1 MANPFL
7 LGEHVYLR
15 ALLETDAEGDYPL
28 WLNDEEVCR
37 GNSHHR
43 FAFTPESARDYIRRA
58 GSTRDELI
66 LAIALRDDDRHIGNI
81 TLKRMDFVSR
91 SAEFAIIIGAKDC
104 WGKGHSKEAAR
115 LLLDHAFF
123 TLNLN
128 RVYCGT
134 FETNVAMKKLA
145 EYLAMQVEGQRRQ
158 AVFKQNRYV
167 DVIEYGVLR
176 QEYIERFGGSEER

>member
-1 MANPFL
+1 M
-7 LGEHVYLR
+7 VY
-15 ALLETDAEGDYPL
+15 
-28 WLNDEEVCR
+28 
-37 GNSHHR
+37 
-43 FAFTPESARDYIRRA
+43 SASA
-58 GSTRDELI
+58 GSTRSVTEVCGPGVIRSARGCYRVMRGGDRRPSP
-66 LAIALRDDDRHIGNI
+66 LRHVAVRYDDWR
-81 TLKRMDFVSR
+81 LDFVSR
-91 SAEFAIIIGAKDC
+91 SAEFAIVIGAKDC

-145 EYLAMQVEGQRRQ
+145 EYLAMQVEGRRRQ
-158 AVFKQNRYV
+158 SVFKQNRYV

-176 QEYIERFGGSEER
+176 QEYIERFGGPEEK